1 MNLSTVKWASETK
14 YHNSSAEMLLRWA
27 TVWSQ

>member
-14 YHNSSAEMLLRWA
+14 PIPEAFTKITKVL
-27 TVWSQ
+27 Q